1 MTDASAPQNG
11 SAPPGDTPSG
21 RPLTAREEFQ
31 RGWTIVLASVIGIY
45 ASLAT
50 IPFYAVQNLFGP
62 LNQEFGWD
70 RGGIAAAITVMGVA
84 NFFSSY
90 LFGRLTDK
98 VGSRPVALASGIL
111 LAVGLFAITLNN
123 GSLTQFLV
131 TYFIVT
137 LVAGG
142 TLPLTYTRTVNQ
154 WFSTARG
161 LALGFTLMGTSL
173 AAMTMPFL
181 YKEGIEAFGWR
192 GVYYVGIALILVLWL
207 PVCFFL
213 FKDRSKA
220 EQAAAASLATGSTLG
235 EAARTATFW
244 KMGISFFLVT
254 CAMSGIV
261 IHIVAMVTENVSAGL
276 VGQGMTQEAA
286 VSQAREQAAVVASV
300 IGISLLVA
308 RLTVGYLIDKFHAPP
323 IAAICFAV
331 PAIGCYM
338 LTGGGHGAAIVAAIM
353 VGVALGAEL
362 DLIAFFTSRYFGM
375 KNYGQ
380 IYGWQYVFYT
390 VGAGLSPFAFGW
402 VFDSYGTYDPALW
415 ASIGALL
422 VAGLLMLTLPRYERG
437 GH

>member
-142 TLPLTYTRTVNQ
+142 TLPLT
-154 WFSTARG
+154 
-161 LALGFTLMGTSL
+161 
-173 AAMTMPFL
+173 
-181 YKEGIEAFGWR
+181 
-192 GVYYVGIALILVLWL
+192 
-207 PVCFFL
+207 
-213 FKDRSKA
+213 
-220 EQAAAASLATGSTLG
+220 
-235 EAARTATFW
+235 
-244 KMGISFFLVT
+244 
-254 CAMSGIV
+254 
-261 IHIVAMVTENVSAGL
+261 
-276 VGQGMTQEAA
+276 
-286 VSQAREQAAVVASV
+286 
-300 IGISLLVA
+300 
-308 RLTVGYLIDKFHAPP
+308 
-323 IAAICFAV
+323 
-331 PAIGCYM
+331 
-338 LTGGGHGAAIVAAIM
+338 
-353 VGVALGAEL
+353 
-362 DLIAFFTSRYFGM
+362 
-375 KNYGQ
+375 
-380 IYGWQYVFYT
+380 
-390 VGAGLSPFAFGW
+390 
-402 VFDSYGTYDPALW
+402 
-415 ASIGALL
+415 
-422 VAGLLMLTLPRYERG
+422 
-437 GH
+437 